1 MKCSQCGGTKFD
13 EDPARGDMICL
24 DCGAVLSENAVSAS
38 VEFVETAGGTTT
50 AIGRFVSDESQ
61 MPGYRESRYVT
72 EQRARRRIE
81 TICGQLRLGPDVAVS
96 AFRYYQSALFRGLTR
111 GRSAMQLSAACIY
124 VAARQLRV
132 NLMLLDLSDA
142 VAINVY
148 QVGRTYVDLKRKL
161 NLSLPEIDPCL
172 FVERFASQLD
182 FENKTAAVATTAMRL
197 LQRMKKDWISTGRRP
212 SGLAAAALLVA
223 ARVHE
228 FNRTEEDV
236 AKVARISQ
244 ATARKR
250 LVEFSRTPSSALSID
265 AFFSVDYDEE
275 QDPPAFGR
283 QSQPKR
289 TVIDELDMSQVS
301 LEIQEL
307 SRRIDQDLEKIS
319 QKGKLKLDPSK
330 LDLAKSKGINY
341 LIANK
346 DGECEAGDNVKELA
360 SQKSSRKEV
369 KTSRDVLR
377 DVLDGIV
384 EPEILDSCVEDL
396 QMLTHHSGDQLCQLV
411 QVSSNSRDARD
422 SKLADLKDFPPEA
435 SLKLP
440 HFISPVD
447 EGASTA
453 DMKGADMKNIP
464 LGSADAKGYALDLT
478 GVDESEL
485 DRVERRLEKQKQL
498 EERVKQPRKRK
509 GPRGIYRNKPKLH
522 WSKDEPPI
530 DEETMEERPI
540 SKKINYAALE
550 ALVGGG
556 GDGPTTSAAS
566 PAAATT
572 AAEQVKLPEPSD
584 RPNLLL
590 EAALHDT
597 DILPGPSAPT
607 TDSHL
612 ATANTAVAAPSAPNA
627 TTAIP
632 EQEEEEV
639 VEEEEEE
646 EEAIEEDEYGE
657 DEEDWQAGEDLW

>member
-38 VEFVETAGGTTT
+38 VEFVETAGGTAT

-244 ATARKR
+244 ATAKKR

-346 DGECEAGDNVKELA
+346 DGECEAGDAVKELA

-485 DRVERRLEKQKQL
+485 DREYLLSPQEVMIKATLWFQDNASFLEAQRKRRLEKQKQL

-597 DILPGPSAPT
+597 DILPGPT
-607 TDSHL
+607 
-612 ATANTAVAAPSAPNA
+612 
-627 TTAIP
+627 
-632 EQEEEEV
+632 
-639 VEEEEEE
+639 
-646 EEAIEEDEYGE
+646 
-657 DEEDWQAGEDLW
+657 GEDLW

>member
-38 VEFVETAGGTTT
+38 VEFVETAGGTAT
-50 AIGRFVSDESQ
+50 AIGRFVSDE
-61 MPGYRESRYVT
+61 T
-72 EQRARRRIE
+72 RRRIE

-346 DGECEAGDNVKELA
+346 DGECEAGDAVKELA

-396 QMLTHHSGDQLCQLV
+396 QMLTHHSGDHLCQLV

-464 LGSADAKGYALDLT
+464 LGSADAKVIHFNIFPPQEYLLSPQEVMIKATLWFQDNASFL
-478 GVDESEL
+478 EAQ
-485 DRVERRLEKQKQL
+485 RKRRLEKQKQL

-509 GPRGIYRNKPKLH
+509 GPRGPKLKNLNPGKR
-522 WSKDEPPI
+522 WKQADLILI
-530 DEETMEERPI
+530 DGR
-540 SKKINYAALE
+540 
-550 ALVGGG
+550 
-556 GDGPTTSAAS
+556 
-566 PAAATT
+566 
-572 AAEQVKLPEPSD
+572 
-584 RPNLLL
+584 
-590 EAALHDT
+590 
-597 DILPGPSAPT
+597 
-607 TDSHL
+607 
-612 ATANTAVAAPSAPNA
+612 
-627 TTAIP
+627 
-632 EQEEEEV
+632 
-639 VEEEEEE
+639 
-646 EEAIEEDEYGE
+646 
-657 DEEDWQAGEDLW
+657 

>member
-1 MKCSQCGGTKFD
+1 MKCSHCGGTKFD
-13 EDPARGDMICL
+13 EDVARGDMICL

-38 VEFVETAGGTTT
+38 VEFVETAGGAAT

-61 MPGYRESRYVT
+61 MPGFRESRYVT
-72 EQRARRRIE
+72 EQKARRRIE

-96 AFRYYQSALFRGLTR
+96 AFRYYQSALFRGFTR
-111 GRSAMQLSAACIY
+111 GRNAMQLSAACIY

-142 VAINVY
+142 VAVNVF

-161 NLSLPEIDPCL
+161 NLSLPEVDPCL

-244 ATARKR
+244 VTARKR
-250 LVEFSRTPSSALSID
+250 LVEFSKTPSSALSID

-283 QSQPKR
+283 QPQTKR
-289 TVIDELDMSQVS
+289 IVIDELDMSQVS

-319 QKGKLKLDPSK
+319 QKGKTKLDPSK
-330 LDLAKSKGINY
+330 LELAKSKGIDH
-341 LIANK
+341 LVAKK
-346 DGECEAGDNVKELA
+346 DGDLKTCDNKEDCA
-360 SQKSSRKEV
+360 PNEVVRKEI

-396 QMLTHHSGDQLCQLV
+396 QMLTHHSGDRLCQLV
-411 QVSSNSRDARD
+411 QVSTNNRDAD
-422 SKLADLKDFPPEA
+422 ASHLADCKDYPPETSRTSSEA

-440 HFISPVD
+440 HFISPVN

-453 DMKGADMKNIP
+453 DIKGVDVKSIP
-464 LGSADAKGYALDLT
+464 LGSGDTMAYALDLT

-485 DRVERRLEKQKQL
+485 DREYLLSPQEVMIKATLWFQDNASFLETQRNL
-498 EERVKQPRKRK
+498 KRSSCTLQNIK
-509 GPRGIYRNKPKLH
+509 YAVGILH
-522 WSKDEPPI
+522 
-530 DEETMEERPI
+530 
-540 SKKINYAALE
+540 
-550 ALVGGG
+550 
-556 GDGPTTSAAS
+556 
-566 PAAATT
+566 
-572 AAEQVKLPEPSD
+572 
-584 RPNLLL
+584 
-590 EAALHDT
+590 
-597 DILPGPSAPT
+597 
-607 TDSHL
+607 
-612 ATANTAVAAPSAPNA
+612 
-627 TTAIP
+627 
-632 EQEEEEV
+632 
-639 VEEEEEE
+639 
-646 EEAIEEDEYGE
+646 
-657 DEEDWQAGEDLW
+657 

>member
-1 MKCSQCGGTKFD
+1 MLAGPPRQSADSSPTRVKC
-13 EDPARGDMICL
+13 RGI
-24 DCGAVLSENAVSAS
+24 
-38 VEFVETAGGTTT
+38 
-50 AIGRFVSDESQ
+50 ESL
-61 MPGYRESRYVT
+61 
-72 EQRARRRIE
+72 ARRRIE

-111 GRSAMQLSAACIY
+111 GRNAMQLSAACIY

-142 VAINVY
+142 VAINVF

-244 ATARKR
+244 ETARKR

-283 QSQPKR
+283 QSQTKR
-289 TVIDELDMSQVS
+289 AVIDELDMSQVS

-307 SRRIDQDLEKIS
+307 SRRIDQDLKKIS
-319 QKGKLKLDPSK
+319 EKGKLKLDPSK
-330 LDLAKSKGINY
+330 LNLAKSKGINH
-341 LIANK
+341 LIAKK

-360 SQKSSRKEV
+360 SHESSRKEV

-396 QMLTHHSGDQLCQLV
+396 QMLTHHSGDHLCQLV
-411 QVSSNSRDARD
+411 QVSSNSRDVRD
-422 SKLADLKDFPPEA
+422 SKLADLKDFPSEA
-435 SLKLP
+435 SSKLP

-453 DMKGADMKNIP
+453 DMKGADMKNLP

-485 DRVERRLEKQKQL
+485 DREYLLSPQEVMIKATLWFQDNASFLETQRKRRLEKQKQL
-498 EERVKQPRKRK
+498 EERAKQPRKRK
-509 GPRGIYRNKPKLH
+509 GPRGIYRNKRKLH
-522 WSKDEPPI
+522 WTKDEAAI

-556 GDGPTTSAAS
+556 GGGPTTSAAS

-572 AAEQVKLPEPSD
+572 TAEQVKLPEPSD

-597 DILPGPSAPT
+597 DILPGPSTPT
-607 TDSHL
+607 TDSPL
-612 ATANTAVAAPSAPNA
+612 ATAITAVGPSAPSA

-639 VEEEEEE
+639 VEEEEAEAEEE